1 MKLNICKTHLDCNF
15 VNEFQSFVGNIS
27 ALLGSFNIADKE
39 TFFNEDSDRFI
50 NTLDCVS

>member
-1 MKLNICKTHLDCNF
+1 MKLNMSKTHLDCNF